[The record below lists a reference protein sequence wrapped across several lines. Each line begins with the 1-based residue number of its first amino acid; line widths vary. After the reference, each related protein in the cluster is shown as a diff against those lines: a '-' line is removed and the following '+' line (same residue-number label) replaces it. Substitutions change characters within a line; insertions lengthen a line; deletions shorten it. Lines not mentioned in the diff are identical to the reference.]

1 MSKLTVYFIFLF
13 LFYRFSL
20 NNPTSGAFCDEV
32 GSGSEMETD
41 PNLESEVLS
50 ILEEVN
56 EKVLSLPLRL
66 GKVVK
71 RLHDS
76 LGNVSC
82 QKRNSSIR
90 YQDRIRSL
98 IDTIAQKDEKIS
110 QITSLHNN
118 TIRLCTTLENEK
130 SEETEAKDSL
140 RRELEASKQR
150 IFDLEK
156 EVSFSLE
163 SKQKAVEKSKKFKK
177 LYSDS
182 KALASAL
189 HVSFTNQVHEINNLK
204 TKLGKRVEGGSTP
217 PPNVDEDSEDS
228 E

>member
-1 MSKLTVYFIFLF
+1 
-13 LFYRFSL
+13 
-20 NNPTSGAFCDEV
+20 
-32 GSGSEMETD
+32 METD

-50 ILEEVN
+50 ILEEVS

-66 GKVVK
+66 GGVVK

-76 LGNVSC
+76 LGHVSC

-90 YQDRIRSL
+90 YKDRIRSL
-98 IDTIAQKDEKIS
+98 LDTIAQKDEKIS

-118 TIRLCTTLENEK
+118 TIKLCTTLENEK

-140 RRELEASKQR
+140 RRELETSKQR
-150 IFDLEK
+150 ILDLEK
-156 EVSFSLE
+156 EVSDSLML
-163 SKQKAVEKSKKFKK
+163 KQKAVEKSKKFKK
-177 LYSDS
+177 LHHDS

-204 TKLGKRVEGGSTP
+204 TKLGKKVENGSIP
-217 PPNVDEDSEDS
+217 PPNIDEDSEDS